1 MVDSKSVCVFC
12 GSSAGKNPN
21 HLIAA
26 ESIGKAIGSQEWR
39 LIYGGGSRGL
49 MGKVSQSALENGARV
64 HGIIPRVMT
73 QNPKGH
79 PNNNDSQ
86 PTTSKEGQGATI
98 LNPDQ
103 DAAAQRL
110 ETTIVESMHQRKHLM
125 AEKADM
131 GFVALPGGFGTFE
144 EGESDEKVET
154 KIGSYRTLSAS
165 QLSLVELCLC

>member
-1 MVDSKSVCVFC
+1 M
-12 GSSAGKNPN
+12 
-21 HLIAA
+21 
-26 ESIGKAIGSQEWR
+26 
-39 LIYGGGSRGL
+39 GGFKL
-49 MGKVSQSALENGARV
+49 QC
-64 HGIIPRVMT
+64 T
-73 QNPKGH
+73 
-79 PNNNDSQ
+79 
-86 PTTSKEGQGATI
+86 
-98 LNPDQ
+98 PDQ